1 MCKFPAGGQLHVAH
15 YQAHAVVC
23 FTWLSSHDNF
33 NRAVLVSHKWPIDHG
48 LEALLS
54 MNGEVFVL
62 ELGFWVKME
71 AWRVAT
77 DQHRPHGIRYCFT
90 LHDKNQQR
98 LLGYDNA
105 HAVRGQKRVS
115 SARKTEWDHRHE
127 AEAVHGYTFVSA
139 EQLLVDFWSDVE
151 RLLQVSEC
159 PTK

>member
-1 MCKFPAGGQLHVAH
+1 VTH
-15 YQAHAVVC
+15 YQCHAIRC

-33 NRAVLVSHKWPIDHG
+33 DRALTVSHKRSIDHG

-71 AWRVAT
+71 ASRVVA
-77 DQHRPHGIRYCFT
+77 DLHRPHGIRYCFT
-90 LHDKNQQR
+90 LHDKNKQR

-105 HAVRGQKRVS
+105 HAARGQKRVS
-115 SARKTEWDHRHE
+115 TLRKTEWDHRHE
-127 AEAVHGYTFVSA
+127 AEAVHCYTFVSA

-159 PTK
+159 PTR